1 MSNLLLPAVFVF
13 IFGAIIGSFLNVVIY
28 RFNTGRSLGGRSTC
42 PVCTKTLH
50 WPELL
55 PIVSFIFLRA
65 RCRACRAKISW
76 QYPLVEFLTAALF
89 LAIFL
94 WQWPQGA
101 SLGLGFKD
109 APWGLLFWWIIM
121 AILVVITV
129 YDLRHKII
137 PDFFVYSLILLA
149 LGRLFFLWQ
158 GRPLLWDH
166 LLAGLGLFAFF
177 ALLWA
182 AGRGRWMGF
191 GDAKLALA
199 VGLLLGPVGGISAII
214 FAFWSGALAGIA
226 LLLLNKRYTIKSGV
240 SLKSEIPFAPF
251 IIFGFLLNL
260 LCGLNLFSPIF

>member
-1 MSNLLLPAVFVF
+1 MIGALTTNNLTAFFVF

-42 PVCTKTLH
+42 PVCAKTLK

-65 RCRACRAKISW
+65 KCRSCRTKISW

-89 LAIFL
+89 LGVFI
-94 WQWPQGA
+94 WQ
-101 SLGLGFKD
+101 GL
-109 APWGLLFWWIIM
+109 ALTIIFWWLVM
-121 AILVVITV
+121 ATLVVIAV

-137 PDFFVYSLILLA
+137 PDFFAYTLILLA
-149 LGRLFFLWQ
+149 LGRVFWVFKDAPW
-158 GRPLLWDH
+158 GH
-166 LLAGLGLFAFF
+166 LLAGIGLFAFF

-199 VGLLLGPVGGISAII
+199 VGLLLGPTGGISAIV

-226 LLLLNKRYTIKSGV
+226 LLLLSKRYTIKA
-240 SLKSEIPFAPF
+240 EIPFAPF

-260 LCGLNLFSPIF
+260 LCGLDILQKIF